1 MPDQHAEARA
11 AIRPVKESVEADLLA
26 KNNVVG
32 VDIAEKE
39 TGGRKTGE
47 LSIVV
52 FVDSKKPLSKVPK
65 KDQVPAEI
73 NGVKTDVQEISV
85 ELQTSSA
92 LRRVEADFSA
102 FVDGAQYTTL
112 EGGISMGPLRSVHL
126 DPPDVPSSGNYIF
139 VGTLGALV
147 RDRASGAT
155 MALTNFHVAC
165 VNNTWTVGDRMV
177 QQALN
182 DGGNASGQFGSLT
195 RATLSDAV
203 DGAVVTLDAGK
214 AWSASVHDVGDV
226 AGTQAATVGM
236 NVQKRGRTTE
246 HTYGQIV
253 STDFTVTINY
263 GSDVGSHTLHHQI
276 RIAPDTTRNPR
287 FSDHG
292 DSGSVIL
299 TDDRHVVGL
308 LYGGST
314 DGSMTFA
321 NPIASVLDELSVD
334 LLTPPVLTLTKP
346 VVACGVTTKL
356 STICGLRS
364 KIVVCEPIKSK
375 FVICNDIV
383 SKYTVCLTKG
393 SPICDVAVPS
403 KPPCIPLQS
412 KACGGDWGDPPIDWG
427 QIGGRGGFGAGYGS
441 AEGVDEAYLAGY
453 LKALEEIDAVETAAD
468 GEG

>member
-1 MPDQHAEARA
+1 M
-11 AIRPVKESVEADLLA
+11 
-26 KNNVVG
+26 
-32 VDIAEKE
+32 
-39 TGGRKTGE
+39 
-47 LSIVV
+47 V
-52 FVDSKKPLSKVPK
+52 FVDAKKPRSKVPK

-73 NGVKTDVQEISV
+73 NGVKTDVQEITV
-85 ELQTSSA
+85 ELQASSA
-92 LRRVEADFSA
+92 LRRVEADFSP

-126 DPPDVPSSGNYIF
+126 DPPDVPASGSYIF

-147 RDRASGAT
+147 RDTATGAT

-182 DGGNASGQFGSLT
+182 DGGNAAGQFGSLT
-195 RATLSDAV
+195 RATLSDQV
-203 DGAVVTLDAGK
+203 DGSVVTLDAGR

-246 HTYGQIV
+246 HTFGRIV

-263 GSDVGSHTLHHQI
+263 GSDVGSHTFHHQI
-276 RIAPDTTRNPR
+276 RIEPDTARNPR

-308 LYGGST
+308 LYGGTT

-321 NPIASVLDELSVD
+321 NPIASVLSELGVE
-334 LLTPPVLTLTKP
+334 LLTPPVLVLTKP
-346 VVACGVTTKL
+346 LVACGVTTKL
-356 STICGLRS
+356 STICGLKS
-364 KIVVCEPIKSK
+364 KLVVCEPVKSKFVVCDPIKSK
-375 FVICNDIV
+375 FTICI
-383 SKYTVCLTKG
+383 TKG
-393 SPICDVAVPS
+393 SPICDDLVVVS
-403 KPPCIPLQS
+403 KPPCVPITS
-412 KACGGDWGDPPIDWG
+412 KVCGGDWGDPPIDWR
-427 QIGGRGGFGAGYGS
+427 GGGGGGWAGGGGGGFGYGVS
-441 AEGVDEAYLAGY
+441 TDGLDEAYLAGY
-453 LKALEEIDAVETAAD
+453 LKALEEIDEVDSSTD

>member
-11 AIRPVKESVEADLLA
+11 AIRPVKEAVEAALLD

-39 TGGRKTGE
+39 VGGKKTGE

-52 FVDSKKPLSKVPK
+52 FVDSKKPLSKVAK
-65 KDQVPAEI
+65 KDQVPEEI
-73 NGVKTDVQEISV
+73 EGVKTDVQEITV
-85 ELQTSSA
+85 ELQASSA
-92 LRRVEADFSA
+92 LRRVETDFSP

-126 DPPDVPSSGNYIF
+126 DPPDVPASGSYIF

-182 DGGNASGQFGSLT
+182 DGGNAAGQFGSLT

-203 DGAVVTLDAGK
+203 DGAVVTLDAGR
-214 AWSASVHDVGDV
+214 AWNASVHAVGDV

-236 NVQKRGRTTE
+236 TVQKRGRTTE
-246 HTYGQIV
+246 HTFGRIV

-263 GSDVGSHTLHHQI
+263 GSDVGSHTFHHQI
-276 RIAPDTTRNPR
+276 RIEPDTARNPR

-308 LYGGST
+308 LYGGT
-314 DGSMTFA
+314 NDGSMTFA

-334 LLTPPVLTLTKP
+334 LLTAPVLTLTKP
-346 VVACGVTTKL
+346 LVACGVTTKL
-356 STICGLRS
+356 TTICGLKS
-364 KIVVCEPIKSK
+364 KIVICEPIKSK
-375 FVICNDIV
+375 FVICEDIV
-383 SKYTVCLTKG
+383 SKYTICLTKG
-393 SPICDVAVPS
+393 SPICDDIVVPS
-403 KPPCIPLQS
+403 KPPCGFPVPS
-412 KACGGDWGDPPIDWG
+412 KACDDGPPIDWG
-427 QIGGRGGFGAGYGS
+427 RIGGRGGFGGGYGS

-453 LKALEEIDAVETAAD
+453 LKALEEIDAVESASD

>member
-1 MPDQHAEARA
+1 
-11 AIRPVKESVEADLLA
+11 
-26 KNNVVG
+26 
-32 VDIAEKE
+32 
-39 TGGRKTGE
+39 
-47 LSIVV
+47 
-52 FVDSKKPLSKVPK
+52 
-65 KDQVPAEI
+65 
-73 NGVKTDVQEISV
+73 
-85 ELQTSSA
+85 
-92 LRRVEADFSA
+92 
-102 FVDGAQYTTL
+102 
-112 EGGISMGPLRSVHL
+112 
-126 DPPDVPSSGNYIF
+126 
-139 VGTLGALV
+139 
-147 RDRASGAT
+147 
-155 MALTNFHVAC
+155 
-165 VNNTWTVGDRMV
+165 MV

-195 RATLSDAV
+195 RATLSDQV
-203 DGAVVTLDAGK
+203 DGAVVTLDAGR

-276 RIAPDTTRNPR
+276 RIAPDTARNPR

-334 LLTPPVLTLTKP
+334 LLTAPVLTLTKP

-356 STICGLRS
+356 TTICGLKS
-364 KIVVCEPIKSK
+364 KLVICEPIKSK
-375 FVICNDIV
+375 FVICDDIV
-383 SKYTVCLTKG
+383 SKLTICLTKG
-393 SPICDVAVPS
+393 SPICDDIVVPS
-403 KPPCIPLQS
+403 KPPCGFPVPS
-412 KACGGDWGDPPIDWG
+412 KACDDGPPIDWG
-427 QIGGRGGFGAGYGS
+427 RIGGRGGFGGGYGS

-453 LKALEEIDAVETAAD
+453 LKALEEIDAVESASD